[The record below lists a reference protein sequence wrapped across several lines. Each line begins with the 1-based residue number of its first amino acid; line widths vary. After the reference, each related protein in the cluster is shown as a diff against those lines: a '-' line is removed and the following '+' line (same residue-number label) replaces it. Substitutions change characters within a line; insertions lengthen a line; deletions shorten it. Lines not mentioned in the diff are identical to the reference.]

1 MPDSENTT
9 GEPALTRGF
18 WRGLLGAGAV
28 LAAYCLLNILVDPT
42 GEFGQSGRYAFNR
55 APPPAVI
62 ASGEAGGDPAFYRR
76 AIRESEAG
84 IFLIGASRTWRGF
97 DTCSRPAMLRIAG
110 SAWGVTELA
119 RLERAILEGK
129 ERPVTLLVEVGLPQD
144 ERARAISP
152 LRTAA
157 SVALSPRTAWF
168 SLQTI
173 AASLGGHPQLP
184 AYTSCTPRPSPPADW
199 REAARNVA
207 AISTLI
213 DATPESLQR
222 GRDNLMAMADDA
234 DRLCART
241 GVRHSLIFFTLPVT
255 PDGSPARAYD
265 LIVRRDAERI
275 AALFASRAARPGGC
289 AIRYANFATIPPGS
303 PAERLLWRDR
313 AFWSDYS
320 HFSPP
325 LGEIAL
331 TALLGGGSPALP
343 PGS

>member
-1 MPDSENTT
+1 MPDSDGTT
-9 GEPALTRGF
+9 GEPAPTRGY

-28 LAAYCLLNILVDPT
+28 LAVYCLLNILVDPT

-62 ASGEAGGDPAFYRR
+62 ASGEAGGDPAFYVR
-76 AIRESEAG
+76 AIRESQAG
-84 IFLIGASRTWRGF
+84 IFLIGASRTRRGF
-97 DTCSRPAMLRIAG
+97 DTCSRPAILRIAN
-110 SAWGVTELA
+110 SAWGLTELA
-119 RLERAILEGK
+119 RLERAILEDK

-144 ERARAISP
+144 ESARAMSP

-157 SVALSPRTAWF
+157 SVALSPHTAWF

-173 AASLGGHPQLP
+173 AASLREHPQLP
-184 AYTSCTPRPSPPADW
+184 AYTSCTPRPSPPVDW
-199 REAARNVA
+199 REAARSA
-207 AISTLI
+207 AALATFI

-241 GVRHSLIFFTLPVT
+241 GVRHNLIFFSLPVT

-265 LIVRRDAERI
+265 LIVRRDADRI
-275 AALFASRAARPGGC
+275 AALFASRVARPGGC

-303 PAERLLWRDR
+303 PGEQRLWRDR
-313 AFWSDYS
+313 GSWSDYS
-320 HFSPP
+320 HFSPR

-331 TALLGGGSPALP
+331 TALLGGGSAALH
-343 PGS
+343 